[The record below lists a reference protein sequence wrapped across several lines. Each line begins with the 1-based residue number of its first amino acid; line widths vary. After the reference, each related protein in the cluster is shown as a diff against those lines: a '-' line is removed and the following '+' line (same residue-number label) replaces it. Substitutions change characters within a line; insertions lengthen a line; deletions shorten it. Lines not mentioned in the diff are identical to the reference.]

1 MLMWDEN
8 CEKKE
13 LHIKSLE
20 QTSITI
26 IIIDIIIKIS
36 EKIQP
41 LIRYLDEVMDG
52 RLFYPYR

>member
-26 IIIDIIIKIS
+26 IIIDIIIIIKIS

-41 LIRYLDEVMDG
+41 LITYLDEVMD
-52 RLFYPYR
+52 RIAR